1 MITPLL
7 ALALVVPAPQDSEI
21 EPVDQAL
28 VELFM
33 AHPDGQ
39 QLCSDIGDIS
49 DNVDALGVI
58 AGEDLSFIFDM
69 AVSYWQQSAEEGVGE
84 GAAMTLEAE
93 DLFRS
98 WAYDCGGRIEVS
110 LP

>member
-7 ALALVVPAPQDSEI
+7 ALALLAPTDTPI
-21 EPVDQAL
+21 EPVDQNL
-28 VELFM
+28 VELFTSTS
-33 AHPDGQ
+33 DGQ
-39 QLCSDIGDIS
+39 DLCTNIGDIS
-49 DNVDALGVI
+49 DLVDTLGII
-58 AGEDLSFIFDM
+58 AGEDVSFIFDM

-98 WAYDCGGRIEVS
+98 WAYDCGGRIETP